1 MVLSVNLNLIIIIA
15 KKKCY
20 EFYIRP
26 DENCR
31 SNVKAFLAM
40 DGPILN
46 INRIMN
52 FTRILRGVKLS
63 EANERK
69 NVVRSFT
76 KNICTC
82 AFRLGI
88 LC

>member
-1 MVLSVNLNLIIIIA
+1 MSKMLQFKTIELSVNLNLIIIIA

-31 SNVKAFLAM
+31 S
-40 DGPILN
+40 ILN

-69 NVVRSFT
+69 NVARSFT
-76 KNICTC
+76 KKICTC